1 MRASHF
7 ICVFFFFFRKLYIPD
22 FLLLISSI
30 IKNKSNDSTISN
42 IFQAAGWYKRIEKF
56 VNYPTN
62 YLSVW
67 QTNQIIP
74 VLSEHSELNCP
85 DNDHGGS
92 IKKKLRI

>member
-1 MRASHF
+1 MRSSHF
-7 ICVFFFFFRKLYIPD
+7 IYVFIFRKIYIPD

-30 IKNKSNDSTISN
+30 TESKSIDSTISN
-42 IFQAAGWYKRIEKF
+42 IFQAPDWYKRIEKF

-74 VLSEHSELNCP
+74 VLSEHSELNCL
-85 DNDHGGS
+85 DNDHGDS
-92 IKKKLRI
+92 IKILRI